1 MWFCYNIIYIS
12 WICVENILNLLII
25 VYFYPFYILLF
36 LYEVIWVY
44 KPTVQLSI
52 FLIFCFLLLLYIFH
66 FIYIDFFII
75 YNIIHN
81 ISVVTILLVKEFVSI
96 NLYVPIIIVFLL
108 IIPRILF
115 NTTYFCLN
123 DKIIFGW
130 KNWFFCGNFGNTNFI
145 SIKGFVS

>member
-44 KPTVQLSI
+44 KFIVQLSI
-52 FLIFCFLLLLYIFH
+52 FLIFCFLRLLYIFH
-66 FIYIDFFII
+66 FIYIDFFMI
-75 YNIIHN
+75 YNKIHN
-81 ISVVTILLVKEFVSI
+81 ISVVTILLVKEFFSI
-96 NLYVPIIIVFLL
+96 NLYAPIIIVFLL

-123 DKIIFGW
+123 CKMIFGW
-130 KNWFFCGNFGNTNFI
+130 KNWFFCDNFGNTNFI

>member
-1 MWFCYNIIYIS
+1 MWFCYYIIYIS

-25 VYFYPFYILLF
+25 VYFDPFYILLL

-44 KPTVQLSI
+44 KLIVQLSI

-66 FIYIDFFII
+66 FIYIDFFMI

-96 NLYVPIIIVFLL
+96 TLYVPIIIVFLL

-123 DKIIFGW
+123 DKMIFGW
-130 KNWFFCGNFGNTNFI
+130 KNWYFCDNFGNTNFI
-145 SIKGFVS
+145 SIKGFVA